1 MDAGFSS
8 LPGMPPL
15 TENVYFLAYCW
26 GAVSFW
32 LSTGTFYYLQMVS
45 PAHKEAWKPRGNH
58 DQESWMRAFRKAA
71 WNLHVSLPL
80 FVAFCAVIS
89 FKAFEAY
96 GVDTKAIRWVEPSAL
111 RMLISFSVMALV
123 DDAVFWSAHR
133 GLHAH
138 PYLFKKIHSLHHRY
152 HNPIAPAVFYTHPID
167 FIASYVSPPPPPS
180 ARLAAPAHARVP
192 LPPNIRRRLPPPIS
206 WPLPAASPPQ
216 GAAHPHRLRRHPPP
230 SLPPPPGPRADG
242 LAGPQA
248 TEFWVGPLL
257 VYVGVLDVFTV
268 CLYNFVGVAGAVLI
282 HGGVKCRIPLLG
294 LDLAKFHS
302 FHHKMGDSHYGV
314 WGIVDALV
322 VSSPPPTPAE
332 HRLSPYLRRRS
343 LLIADEA
350 AARHPLMECCT
361 CFAQGTGVDFSRTHK
376 ANGVKVN
383 DYEGEE
389 RAKSF

>member
-1 MDAGFSS
+1 M
-8 LPGMPPL
+8 
-15 TENVYFLAYCW
+15 
-26 GAVSFW
+26 
-32 LSTGTFYYLQMVS
+32 
-45 PAHKEAWKPRGNH
+45 
-58 DQESWMRAFRKAA
+58 
-71 WNLHVSLPL
+71 
-80 FVAFCAVIS
+80 
-89 FKAFEAY
+89 
-96 GVDTKAIRWVEPSAL
+96 
-111 RMLISFSVMALV
+111 
-123 DDAVFWSAHR
+123 
-133 GLHAH
+133 
-138 PYLFKKIHSLHHRY
+138 
-152 HNPIAPAVFYTHPID
+152 
-167 FIASYVSPPPPPS
+167 
-180 ARLAAPAHARVP
+180 
-192 LPPNIRRRLPPPIS
+192 
-206 WPLPAASPPQ
+206 
-216 GAAHPHRLRRHPPP
+216 
-230 SLPPPPGPRADG
+230 
-242 LAGPQA
+242 
-248 TEFWVGPLL
+248 GPLL

-322 VSSPPPTPAE
+322 VSSHPPTPAE

>member
-167 FIASYVSPPPPPS
+167 FIASY
-180 ARLAAPAHARVP
+180 
-192 LPPNIRRRLPPPIS
+192 
-206 WPLPAASPPQ
+206 
-216 GAAHPHRLRRHPPP
+216 
-230 SLPPPPGPRADG
+230 
-242 LAGPQA
+242 A

-322 VSSPPPTPAE
+322 
-332 HRLSPYLRRRS
+332 
-343 LLIADEA
+343 
-350 AARHPLMECCT
+350 
-361 CFAQGTGVDFSRTHK
+361 GTGVDFSRTHK